1 MLEKQIKAPPRAR
14 NFFTMHIKPSQRFFF
29 FFFFCGGPNLLSK
42 NRCIDLEISLLCY
55 VIKLCY
61 LL

>member
-14 NFFTMHIKPSQRFFF
+14 NFFMMYIKLSQRF
-29 FFFFCGGPNLLSK
+29 CGCPNLLSK
-42 NRCIDLEISLLCY
+42 NRCVDLEISLLCY